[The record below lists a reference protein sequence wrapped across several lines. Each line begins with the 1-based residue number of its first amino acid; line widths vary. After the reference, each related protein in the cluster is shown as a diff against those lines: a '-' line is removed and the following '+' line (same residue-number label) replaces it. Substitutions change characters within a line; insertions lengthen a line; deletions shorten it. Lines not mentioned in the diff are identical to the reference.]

1 MVSTEGSGRTGSPD
15 DVGGGALVKVLAGWA
30 AAPTVSAVAGG
41 VVDKVGGGAK
51 VEAGLPACA
60 SKTSCGSVVGVLPA
74 EDVLPPAEGMPQ
86 VVGEAAS
93 SEVEVGGNGETLLN
107 E

>member
-60 SKTSCGSVVGVLPA
+60 SKTSCGSVVGVLPV